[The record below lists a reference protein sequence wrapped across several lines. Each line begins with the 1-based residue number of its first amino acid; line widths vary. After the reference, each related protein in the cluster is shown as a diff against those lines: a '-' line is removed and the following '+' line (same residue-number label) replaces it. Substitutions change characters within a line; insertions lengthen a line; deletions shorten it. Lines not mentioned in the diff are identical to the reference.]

1 MRGRTLLVGTLVTAL
16 SLFVWQ
22 SLSNAV
28 IPWHTLAMKTFANDS
43 AAVRSIH
50 AAAPANGLYFSPRG
64 VLMVTA
70 FTPDLADKSAAMG
83 TPLARQLVLD
93 VVAAF
98 ILALVV
104 ARLVAPAPLATGT
117 RLGLVGLSAGL
128 IACMSNWNW
137 YGYPVPFEVVNT
149 IDLAINLFIA
159 GALLAWFARRGATA
173 TAPAT
178 NAGVRAESGFPPLGS
193 RQPTSVG

>member
-16 SLFVWQ
+16 ALFVWQ
-22 SLSNAV
+22 ALSNTV

-98 ILALVV
+98 LLALVV

-117 RLGLVGLSAGL
+117 LLGFVGLSSG
-128 IACMSNWNW
+128 IIVCMSNWNW
-137 YGYPVPFEVVNT
+137 YGYPAAFEVVNT
-149 IDLAINLFIA
+149 LDLAINLFIA
-159 GALLAWFARRGATA
+159 GALLAWFARRGARASTRA
-173 TAPAT
+173 TD
-178 NAGVRAESGFPPLGS
+178 AGVRAEAGFPPLGS
-193 RQPTSVG
+193 RQPTNVG